1 MRLHFFHATKNEK
14 IIGLRKL
21 LEYKRYYSAIDV
33 CSHFAGDIPTDLL
46 IEILYKAAT
55 EKSNEKISF
64 RAYEIERIFETIDK
78 RINVDKA
85 QLINLEWLYL
95 PILASYGAR
104 RSPKILHDELSENPE
119 FFIQVLKWIYLPKDK
134 EKAEKEKEGLSEEII
149 QNRAKQA
156 YELLHSWKKIPGIK
170 EDNTIDSEKL
180 KEWIDQARKLAKDVD
195 RLEVADMH
203 IGQVLA
209 QYPENIPKWPNEII
223 FQVIESINSDSMKSN
238 YSSAMFNKRGSS
250 TRGPYDG
257 GDIERG
263 HAEYLKKLSNEY
275 KLKYPNVSGIFQ
287 KLADG
292 YLLDA
297 KRMDEEAE
305 RNKLEY

>member
-1 MRLHFFHATKNEK
+1 MS
-14 IIGLRKL
+14 
-21 LEYKRYYSAIDV
+21 EYVVTAIFEAIDNRT
-33 CSHFAGDIPTDLL
+33 DI
-46 IEILYKAAT
+46 
-55 EKSNEKISF
+55 
-64 RAYEIERIFETIDK
+64 
-78 RINVDKA
+78 VKA

-95 PILASYGAR
+95 PILASYGAM
-104 RSPKILHDELSENPE
+104 RSPKILHDELSDNPE
-119 FFIQVLKWIYLPKDK
+119 FFIQVLKWIYLPKNK

-180 KEWIDQARKLAKDVD
+180 EEWIDKARKLAKDED

-209 QYPENIPKWPNEII
+209 QYPENIPEWPNEII
-223 FQVIESINSDSMKSN
+223 FQVIESINSDSMKRN
-238 YSSAMFNKRGSS
+238 YSTAMFNKRGSS

-257 GDIERG
+257 GNIERG
-263 HAEYLKKLSNEY
+263 HAKYFKKLSNEY
-275 KLKYPNVSGIFQ
+275 KLKYPNVSDIFQ